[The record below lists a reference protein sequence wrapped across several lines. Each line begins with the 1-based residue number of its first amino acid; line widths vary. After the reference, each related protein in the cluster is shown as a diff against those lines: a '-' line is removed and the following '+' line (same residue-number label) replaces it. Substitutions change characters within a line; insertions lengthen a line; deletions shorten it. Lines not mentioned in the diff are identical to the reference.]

1 MVLMHHHGNVGIG
14 FSGSQDQVAQKD
26 LTCVAACATGSLQ
39 DDRTIGLVGR
49 FHDCLHLFKVVDVE
63 CRNAVAVFGSVVEQK
78 PKRNERHR
86 ESPKKSPIGLKG
98 P

>member
-1 MVLMHHHGNVGIG
+1 MVLMHHHRNVGIR
-14 FSGSQDQVAQKD
+14 FSGSQNQVAEKN
-26 LTCVAACATGSLQ
+26 LTRIAACATGSLQ

-63 CRNAVAVFGSVVEQK
+63 CRYAVAVFGSVVEQE

-86 ESPKKSPIGLKG
+86 
-98 P
+98 

>member
-1 MVLMHHHGNVGIG
+1 MILVHHHGNVGIG
-14 FSGSQDQVAQKD
+14 FGCSEDQVTQKNF
-26 LTCVAACATGSLQ
+26 TCIAARATGSLQ
-39 DDRTIGLVGR
+39 DDRTVGLVGR
-49 FHDCLHLFKVVDVE
+49 FHDCLHLLKVVDIE
-63 CRNAVAVFGSVVEQK
+63 CRDAVAVFGSMVKQK